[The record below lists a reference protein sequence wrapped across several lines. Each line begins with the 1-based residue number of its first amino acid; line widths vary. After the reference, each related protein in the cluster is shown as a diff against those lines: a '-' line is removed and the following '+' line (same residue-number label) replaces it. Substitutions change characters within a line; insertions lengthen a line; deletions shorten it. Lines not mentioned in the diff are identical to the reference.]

1 MVLKGKYQFA
11 GRPLKSTNTFYTVE
25 FFDETNQKRFLLV
38 PEDKVGPFRCDKLE
52 IIIFF
57 DPEQKPEKQFV
68 DYQFADEESSEI
80 WRLMS
85 ILNLN

>member
-1 MVLKGKYQFA
+1 MVLKGKYQFESC
-11 GRPLKSTNTFYTVE
+11 PLKSTNTFYSVTVL
-25 FFDETNQKRFLLV
+25 DETNQKRFLLI
-38 PEDKVGPFRCDKLE
+38 PEDKIGPFRCEKLG

-57 DPEQKPEKQFV
+57 DPEQSPEKQFV

-80 WRLMS
+80 WRLMN